1 MYRLARVPLPETV
14 RDAAVRQLDRYCDR
28 READDRRLEYVIRGD
43 AITLVERRPPWRPMR
58 GAEWTSSNVA
68 QFRFDET
75 ARTWSLFWPRP
86 TGQWME
92 YDGVRPGARARVAA
106 ARGRPDPPGVFSA

>member
-1 MYRLARVPLPETV
+1 MALPETV
-14 RDAAVRQLDRYCDR
+14 RDAAVRHLDRYRAARDGDER
-28 READDRRLEYVIRGD
+28 RIEYVIRGD
-43 AITLVERRPPWRPMR
+43 SITLVERRPPWRPMR

-75 ARTWSLFWPRP
+75 ARAWSLYWPRH

-92 YDGVRPGARARVAA
+92 YDGVGPARQIDALLREID
-106 ARGRPDPPGVFSA
+106 RDPSGVFSG

>member
-1 MYRLARVPLPETV
+1 MPLPETV

-28 READDRRLEYVIRGD
+28 REAEDLRVEYVIRGD
-43 AITLVERRPPWRPMR
+43 AITLVARRPPWRPMR

-75 ARTWSLFWPRP
+75 AGTWSLYRPRP
-86 TGQWME
+86 TGQWDE
-92 YDGVRPGARARVAA
+92 IDGVRP
-106 ARGRPDPPGVFSA
+106 ARGLESLLREVEARPPA